1 MLSNVRTDSFG
12 AFPPSQLIKNRP
24 LQGQSPYIING
35 SLSYNSEKLG
45 LSSTLSANRV
55 GDRLAIAGNST
66 VPNIFEQARTVIDFQ
81 LAKTFLKNTVELKLN
96 IKDLLA
102 QNISFYNDYDREKK
116 LYSKEKDIYVQSYKA
131 PTVISLSA
139 TIKL

>member
-1 MLSNVRTDSFG
+1 MQSNVRTDSFG
-12 AFPPSQLIKNRP
+12 AFLPSQLIKNRP
-24 LQGQSPYIING
+24 LQGQSPYILNG

-55 GDRLAIAGNST
+55 GDRLAVAGNFQ

-102 QNISFYNDYDREKK
+102 QNISFYNDYDRDKK
-116 LYSKEKDIYVQSYKA
+116 LYSKEKDLFFSSVKA
-131 PTVISLSA
+131 PRIISLSA
-139 TIKL
+139 TVKL